1 MFANFNGGCN
11 VNFEEVAVIHRAN
24 AVAINAVRTNKGGN
38 RNCSRIGEKFRNRAD
53 AANILFAI
61 LSGKTESKT
70 FRKLFGVLLGQHFRR
85 RVQIMADIVA
95 VKNETVLAKLMKLMI
110 DDVRDRALAASA
122 QTGKPKNA
130 SLIAIQFFFFRS

>member
-1 MFANFNGGCN
+1 
-11 VNFEEVAVIHRAN
+11 
-24 AVAINAVRTNKGGN
+24 
-38 RNCSRIGEKFRNRAD
+38 
-53 AANILFAI
+53 
-61 LSGKTESKT
+61 
-70 FRKLFGVLLGQHFRR
+70 
-85 RVQIMADIVA
+85 MADIVA